1 MAGVAFTVYGIHWF
15 AMARRYLGGKNLRR
29 GLAVVNNLLEAW
41 GRTFLLKKSFKPF
54 CAFKSYQAGC
64 KGQLFASDSIHI
76 STALCFRT
84 AGRVDFLQ
92 ERGVHGF
99 T

>member
-41 GRTFLLKKSFKPF
+41 GELFYLKKVLSRSAHSNLTRLDAK
-54 CAFKSYQAGC
+54 
-64 KGQLFASDSIHI
+64 DS
-76 STALCFRT
+76 S
-84 AGRVDFLQ
+84 LQ
-92 ERGVHGF
+92 VIRFIFQQRCVSARPAA
-99 T
+99 